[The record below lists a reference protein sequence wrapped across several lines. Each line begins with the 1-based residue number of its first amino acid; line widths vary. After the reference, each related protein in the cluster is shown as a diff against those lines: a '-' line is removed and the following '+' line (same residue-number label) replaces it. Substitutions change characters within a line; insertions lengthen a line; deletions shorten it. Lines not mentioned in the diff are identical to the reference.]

1 MIPDYV
7 QERTIICGA
16 CPLFDIFNN
25 MCSPSLYLNPETND
39 VSTYQKEGYIRGCG
53 CHLKW
58 KIAGKKSKC
67 PAGKWPEYSRN

>member
-1 MIPDYV
+1 
-7 QERTIICGA
+7 
-16 CPLFDIFNN
+16 